1 MRIGELWRY
10 PVKSMAGEPL
20 AETLVGPLGFEGDRI
35 VHVRRGDGSVATAR
49 TYPRLLGHRGT
60 LDAAGEPLV
69 DGRPWT
75 DRTVG
80 AEIERIIGA
89 GARLV
94 RHDGPERFD
103 ILPLL
108 VATDG
113 AIEAFGYDRR
123 RLRPNLVVEGVAGLE
138 ERTWEGC
145 LLSAGEVLIGL
156 ADLRRRCVMTTYD
169 PDSLEQDPEVLR
181 SIVRRFDGTLA
192 LNASV
197 IRGGRL
203 RVGDEVRLRD
213 AGASGL
219 GQQWTRVFNA

>member
-20 AETLVGPLGFEGDRI
+20 EEILVGPLGFEGDRI
-35 VHVRRGDGSVATAR
+35 VHVRRADGRVATAR

-69 DGRPWT
+69 DGRPWI

-80 AEIERIIGA
+80 AEIERIVGA
-89 GARLV
+89 GAHLV

-113 AIEAFGYDRR
+113 AIEAFG
-123 RLRPNLVVEGVAGLE
+123 
-138 ERTWEGC
+138 
-145 LLSAGEVLIGL
+145 
-156 ADLRRRCVMTTYD
+156 
-169 PDSLEQDPEVLR
+169 
-181 SIVRRFDGTLA
+181 
-192 LNASV
+192 
-197 IRGGRL
+197 
-203 RVGDEVRLRD
+203 
-213 AGASGL
+213 
-219 GQQWTRVFNA
+219 

>member
-20 AETLVGPLGFEGDRI
+20 EEILVGPLGFAGDRI
-35 VHVRRGDGSVATAR
+35 VHVRRADGRVATAR

-80 AEIERIIGA
+80 AEIERIVGA

-94 RHDGPERFD
+94 RHNGPERFD

-138 ERTWEGC
+138 ERTWEGR
-145 LLSAGEVLIGL
+145 LLNAGEVLIGL
-156 ADLRRRCVMTTYD
+156 ADLRGRCVMTTYD

-203 RVGDEVRLRD
+203 RVGDEVQLCD
-213 AGASGL
+213 ARAI
-219 GQQWTRVFNA
+219 RRA